1 MPTITIDKNDLM
13 RLIGKKVDDDTLME
27 KIPMMGTELES
38 FGEEMVVEVFPD
50 RPDMLSVE
58 GFALAL
64 QGFLGIKT
72 GLYDLEVNESQY
84 IASIDGKVKKVRP
97 DAVCAVVKDVEL
109 NDAAIRSLMQVQ
121 EKLHLTHGRNRR
133 RVAIGVHD
141 LDKIDFPVHY
151 TTMPKDY
158 EFIPLECNEEMTLEE
173 ILQKH
178 KKGVEYKH
186 LLEKYEEYPIW
197 IDSKEQVLSMPPI
210 INSEYTK
217 VTESTKS
224 LFIDITG
231 YGLKYLKQALNILIM
246 SLSIRNGKIYSVKV
260 KDVDGEYTYPDII
273 PKKMEIDVNYTNRI
287 LGINLSL
294 EEIVNFLKRMRYGI
308 EGRNILIPAYRADI
322 MHKIDI
328 VEDVA
333 IAYGFNNFKPEIPN
347 ISTIA
352 EEDPFEKFIRMI
364 RNLMTGFQLMEV
376 KNYILT
382 NKKDLFE
389 KMDMKEEKIVEMQ
402 NALTVDYNVLR
413 NYLIPGIMRVYSIN
427 THYEYPQNIFEIGEV
442 FRVEN
447 DTVREETNLCVGISH
462 EKANF
467 TECKEILNSFFK
479 NLDIKYEI
487 EEKEKKYFIEG
498 RAGSILIDG
507 NEIGYIG
514 EIHPRVLSK
523 WSVGMPVAVFEINL
537 NRIHELFRF

>member
-1 MPTITIDKNDLM
+1 MPTITIDKKDLLE
-13 RLIGKKVDDDTLME
+13 LIGKEVDDKILME

-38 FGEEMVVEVFPD
+38 FDDEITVEIFPD

-64 QGFLGIKT
+64 QGFLNIKT
-72 GLYDLEVNESQY
+72 GLYHFELSDSEY
-84 IASIDGKVKKVRP
+84 RASIDEKVKKVRP
-97 DAVCAVVKDVEL
+97 DAVCAVVKDIEL
-109 NDAAIRSLMQVQ
+109 NDAAIKSLMQVQ

-141 LDKIDFPVHY
+141 LDKIDFPVCY

-158 EFIPLECNEEMTLEE
+158 RFIPLECSEEMNLRE

-186 LLEKYEEYPIW
+186 LLEKYEEYPLW

-210 INSEYTK
+210 INSEHTK
-217 VTESTKS
+217 VTETTKS

-246 SLSIRNGKIYSVKV
+246 SLAIRKGKIYSVNV
-260 KDVDGEYTYPDII
+260 KDGNREYRYPDMT
-273 PKKMEIDVNYTNRI
+273 PKRMEIDVAYTNKV
-287 LGINLSL
+287 LGLDLSFN
-294 EEIVNFLKRMRYGI
+294 EISEFLKRMRYGI
-308 EGRNILIPAYRADI
+308 EGKNVLIPAYRADI

-347 ISTIA
+347 ISTIG
-352 EEDPFEKFIRMI
+352 ENDPFEEFLRII
-364 RNLMTGFQLMEV
+364 RNLVIGFKLTEI

-382 NKKDLFE
+382 NKEDLFK
-389 KMDMKEEKIVEMQ
+389 KMNLEEERIAEMQ
-402 NALTVDYNVLR
+402 NALTVEYNVLR
-413 NYLIPGIMRVYSIN
+413 NSLIQGLMRTYSIN

-442 FRVEN
+442 FRIEN
-447 DTVREETNLCVGISH
+447 GKIKEEVNLSVGICH

-479 NLDIKYEI
+479 NLGIKYDI
-487 EEKEKKYFIEG
+487 EEKERKCFIKG
-498 RAGSILIDG
+498 RAGSIMIG
-507 NEIGYIG
+507 GKQIGYIG
-514 EIHPRVLSK
+514 EIHPQILSN
-523 WSVGMPVAVFEINL
+523 WNIGMPVAIFEINL
-537 NRIHELFRF
+537 NEVYERV

>member
-1 MPTITIDKNDLM
+1 MPTITIDKNDLLE
-13 RLIGKKVDDDTLME
+13 LIGKEVDDKILVE

-38 FGEEMVVEVFPD
+38 FGEEITVEIFPD

-64 QGFLGIKT
+64 QGFLNIKI
-72 GLYDLEVNESQY
+72 GLCHFESDDCGY
-84 IASIDGKVKKVRP
+84 RAFIDKKVKKVRP

-109 NDAAIRSLMQVQ
+109 NDAAIKSLMQVQ

-141 LDKIDFPVHY
+141 LDKVEFPVRY

-158 EFIPLECNEEMTLEE
+158 RFIPLECYEEMNLEE
-173 ILQKH
+173 ILQEH

-186 LLEKYEEYPIW
+186 LLEKYEEYPLW

-210 INSEYTK
+210 INSEHTK
-217 VTESTKS
+217 VTETTKS

-231 YGLKYLKQALNILIM
+231 HGVKYLEQALNILIM
-246 SLSIRNGKIYSVKV
+246 SLAIRKGKIYSVNV
-260 KDVDGEYTYPDII
+260 KDGNKEYVYPNMT
-273 PKKMEIDVNYTNRI
+273 PKKMEIDVNYTNKA
-287 LGINLSL
+287 LGLNLSFD
-294 EEIVNFLKRMRYGI
+294 EISSFLKRMRYDI
-308 EGRNILIPAYRADI
+308 EGKEVFIPAYRADI

-347 ISTIA
+347 ISTIG
-352 EEDPFEKFIRMI
+352 ENDPFEEFLKNV
-364 RNLMTGFQLMEV
+364 RNLMVGFKLMEV

-382 NKKDLFE
+382 NKEDLFT
-389 KMDMKEEKIVEMQ
+389 KMNLKEEKIAEMK
-402 NALTVDYNVLR
+402 NALTVEYYALR
-413 NYLIPGIMRVYSIN
+413 NLLMPGLMRVYSIN

-442 FRVEN
+442 FRIEN
-447 DTVREETNLCVGISH
+447 GKIKEEVNLSVGICH

-479 NLDIKYEI
+479 NLGISYGI
-487 EEKEKKYFIEG
+487 EEKERKCFIDG
-498 RAGSILIDG
+498 RAGSIVID
-507 NEIGYIG
+507 EKPIGHIG
-514 EIHPRVLSK
+514 EIHPQILSI
-523 WSVGMPVAVFEINL
+523 WNVGMPVAIFEINL
-537 NRIHELFRF
+537 NGVYERV

>member
-1 MPTITIDKNDLM
+1 MPTITIDKNDLLE
-13 RLIGKKVDDDTLME
+13 LIGKEVDDKILVE

-38 FGEEMVVEVFPD
+38 FGEEITVEIFPD

-64 QGFLGIKT
+64 QGFLNIKI
-72 GLYDLEVNESQY
+72 GLCHFESDDCGY
-84 IASIDGKVKKVRP
+84 RAFIDKKVKKVRP

-109 NDAAIRSLMQVQ
+109 NDAAIKSLMQVQ

-141 LDKIDFPVHY
+141 LDKVEFPVRY

-158 EFIPLECNEEMTLEE
+158 RFIPLECYEEMNLEE
-173 ILQKH
+173 ILQEH

-186 LLEKYEEYPIW
+186 LLEKYEEYPLW

-210 INSEYTK
+210 INSEHTK
-217 VTESTKS
+217 VTETTKS

-231 YGLKYLKQALNILIM
+231 HGVKYLEQALNILIM
-246 SLSIRNGKIYSVKV
+246 SLAIRKGKIYSVNV
-260 KDVDGEYTYPDII
+260 KDGNKECTYPNMP
-273 PKKMEIDVNYTNRI
+273 PKKMEIDVNYTNKA
-287 LGINLSL
+287 LGLNLSFD
-294 EEIVNFLKRMRYGI
+294 EISSFLKRMRYDI
-308 EGRNILIPAYRADI
+308 EGKEVFIPAYRADI

-347 ISTIA
+347 ISTIG
-352 EEDPFEKFIRMI
+352 ENDPFEEFLKNV
-364 RNLMTGFQLMEV
+364 RNLMVGFKLMEV

-382 NKKDLFE
+382 NKEDLFT
-389 KMDMKEEKIVEMQ
+389 KMNLKEEKIAEMK
-402 NALTVDYNVLR
+402 NALTVEYYALR
-413 NYLIPGIMRVYSIN
+413 NLLMPGLMRVYSIN

-442 FRVEN
+442 FRIEN
-447 DTVREETNLCVGISH
+447 GKIKEEVNLSVGICH

-479 NLDIKYEI
+479 NLGISYGI
-487 EEKEKKYFIEG
+487 EEKERKCFIDG
-498 RAGSILIDG
+498 RAGSIVID
-507 NEIGYIG
+507 EKPIGHIG
-514 EIHPRVLSK
+514 EIHPQILSI
-523 WSVGMPVAVFEINL
+523 WNVGMPAAIFEINL
-537 NRIHELFRF
+537 NGIYERV

>member
-1 MPTITIDKNDLM
+1 MPTITIDKDDLLE
-13 RLIGKKVDDDTLME
+13 LIEKEIDNEILME

-38 FGEEMVVEVFPD
+38 FGDEITVEIFPD

-64 QGFLGIKT
+64 QGFLNIKI
-72 GLYDLEVNESQY
+72 GLYHFKSNDSKY
-84 IASIDGKVKKVRP
+84 KASIGEKVKKVRP
-97 DAVCAVVKDVEL
+97 DAVCAVVKDIEL
-109 NDAAIRSLMQVQ
+109 NDAAIKSLMQVQ

-141 LDKIDFPVHY
+141 LDKIDFPVRY

-158 EFIPLECNEEMTLEE
+158 KFIPLECEEEMTLDG

-186 LLEKYEEYPIW
+186 LLEKYEEYPLW
-197 IDSKEQVLSMPPI
+197 IDSKKQVLSMPPI

-217 VTESTKS
+217 VTETTKS

-231 YGLKYLKQALNILIM
+231 YGLKYLEQALNILIM
-246 SLSIRNGKIYSVKV
+246 SLAIRKGKIYSVNV
-260 KDVDGEYTYPDII
+260 KDGNREYRYPDMT
-273 PKKMEIDVNYTNRI
+273 PKKMEVDVDYTNKV
-287 LGINLSL
+287 LGLDLSSN
-294 EEIVNFLKRMRYGI
+294 EISEFLKRMRYGI
-308 EGRNILIPAYRADI
+308 EGKNVLIPAYRADI

-347 ISTIA
+347 ISTIG
-352 EEDPFEKFIRMI
+352 ENDPFEEFLRII
-364 RNLMTGFQLMEV
+364 RNLVIGFKLTEI

-382 NKKDLFE
+382 NKEDLFK
-389 KMDMKEEKIVEMQ
+389 KMNLEEERIAEMQ
-402 NALTVDYNVLR
+402 NALTMEYNVLR
-413 NYLIPGIMRVYSIN
+413 NSLIQGLMRVYSIN

-447 DTVREETNLCVGISH
+447 GKIKEEVNLSVGICH

-467 TECKEILNSFFK
+467 TECKEILNSFFE
-479 NLDIKYEI
+479 NLGINYNI
-487 EEKEKKYFIEG
+487 EEKERKCFIKG

-507 NEIGYIG
+507 RQIGCIG
-514 EIHPRVLSK
+514 EIHPQILSN
-523 WSVGMPVAVFEINL
+523 WNIGMPVAVFEVNL
-537 NRIHELFRF
+537 NEVYEKV

>member
-13 RLIGKKVDDDTLME
+13 GLIGKKVDDDTLME

-38 FGEEMVVEVFPD
+38 FGEEIVVEVFPD

-97 DAVCAVVKDVEL
+97 DAVCAVVKGVEL
-109 NDAAIRSLMQVQ
+109 NDAAIKSLMQVQ

-260 KDVDGEYTYPDII
+260 KDVDREYTYPDII
-273 PKKMEIDVNYTNRI
+273 P
-287 LGINLSL
+287 
-294 EEIVNFLKRMRYGI
+294 
-308 EGRNILIPAYRADI
+308 
-322 MHKIDI
+322 
-328 VEDVA
+328 
-333 IAYGFNNFKPEIPN
+333 
-347 ISTIA
+347 
-352 EEDPFEKFIRMI
+352 
-364 RNLMTGFQLMEV
+364 
-376 KNYILT
+376 
-382 NKKDLFE
+382 
-389 KMDMKEEKIVEMQ
+389 
-402 NALTVDYNVLR
+402 
-413 NYLIPGIMRVYSIN
+413 
-427 THYEYPQNIFEIGEV
+427 
-442 FRVEN
+442 
-447 DTVREETNLCVGISH
+447 
-462 EKANF
+462 
-467 TECKEILNSFFK
+467 
-479 NLDIKYEI
+479 
-487 EEKEKKYFIEG
+487 
-498 RAGSILIDG
+498 
-507 NEIGYIG
+507 
-514 EIHPRVLSK
+514 
-523 WSVGMPVAVFEINL
+523 
-537 NRIHELFRF
+537 